1 MRFLYHDARL
11 DRADRVQLYASYALR
26 LLLLAEA
33 ALALVQG
40 SFLTAF
46 LSVGILLLTLVPAFV
61 RHSYR
66 VYLPVEFDLLT
77 VLFVFASLFL
87 GEVRSYYERFW
98 WWDALLHTWAGLLT
112 GLLGFVLV
120 YVLNREQRAGLTLSP
135 FFVGL
140 FSFAFSMAIGAVW
153 EIFEFAMDGLFGLN
167 MQKSGLVDTMWDLIV
182 NMAGALVVSTAGA
195 FYVRGGDSMLFDR
208 LVRRLLEQGPRP
220 SRRPSPR
227 R

>member
-1 MRFLYHDARL
+1 MRFLYQDERL
-11 DRADRVQLYASYALR
+11 DRADRIQLYASYALR
-26 LLLLAEA
+26 LILLGEG

-40 SFLTAF
+40 SLLTAF
-46 LSVGILLLTLVPAFV
+46 LSVGILLLTLVPAFI
-61 RHSYR
+61 RNSYR

-87 GEVRSYYERFW
+87 GEIRSYYERFW

-112 GLLGFVLV
+112 GLLGFILV
-120 YVLNREQRAGLTLSP
+120 YVLNREQRASLTLSP
-135 FFVGL
+135 LFVGL

-153 EIFEFAMDGLFGLN
+153 EVFEFAMDGAFGLN

-182 NMAGALVVSTAGA
+182 NMAGALVVSVAGV

-208 LVRRLLEQGPRP
+208 LVRRLLEQGARPARRP
-220 SRRPSPR
+220 SRRR
-227 R
+227 